1 VRTVVIG
8 TLELWGDSTLRRY
21 SAKTH
26 DLRAV
31 VEIADGAEESAEL
44 ENIIRAGH
52 VKRVELIAPIKGL
65 TSGDGTLDGHLA
77 KALKSDR
84 FEAVRF
90 VADSFQL
97 EPPSAPRAP
106 SELVARGRL
115 TVAGIERPVVMTM
128 SASATAGGIR
138 VVGTENILMTDYGIE
153 PPTLLFGALE
163 AADLVVVTFDVE
175 LRRASR
181 A

>member
-8 TLELWGDSTLRRY
+8 TLELCGDSTLRGY
-21 SAKTH
+21 SAKTC

-31 VEIADGAEESAEL
+31 VEIADGVEESADL
-44 ENIIRAGH
+44 ESLVRAGR
-52 VKRVELIAPIKGL
+52 VKHVELIAPIKGL
-65 TSGDGTLDGHLA
+65 TSGDGTLDRHLA
-77 KALKSDR
+77 KALRSDE

-90 VADSFQL
+90 VADSFEVQ
-97 EPPSAPRAP
+97 PPSAPRAP

-115 TVAGIERPVVMTM
+115 TVAGVERPVVMTM
-128 SASATAGGIR
+128 RASPTPGGIR
-138 VVGTENILMTDYGIE
+138 VAGSQNLLMSDYGIE
-153 PPTLLFGALE
+153 PPTLLLGALR
-163 AADLVVVTFDVE
+163 AADLVVVKFDVE